1 MIGSSILSIIPDKTA
16 CRCRPASIPTAR
28 AKITDLT
35 DLEIM
40 WHLVSTCFSSLST
53 NAALVKCW
61 PKCSQWIVIMV
72 RSYERSLL
80 WWNISVYWQKNIYQ
94 QAFIKH
100 SNSFD
105 VDSNVK
111 RNTSAG
117 TGSGHLKSSDG
128 YERIIIKQISQKLLS
143 KERVS
148 KTWDW
153 CKFLSKFLILSRK
166 IVPRRLEDTKIH
178 PGIIQLS
185 LTWVQIKRRSV
196 GRGRWPWRKPKKDK
210 TY

>member
-16 CRCRPASIPTAR
+16 CRCRPGSIPTAR
-28 AKITDLT
+28 AEITDLA

-53 NAALVKCW
+53 TAALVKCW

-111 RNTSAG
+111 RKTSTTWWWWCEMFWCSEMG
-117 TGSGHLKSSDG
+117 RNDKIDQ
-128 YERIIIKQISQKLLS
+128 IILEITLQ
-143 KERVS
+143 
-148 KTWDW
+148 
-153 CKFLSKFLILSRK
+153 RK
-166 IVPRRLEDTKIH
+166 C
-178 PGIIQLS
+178 
-185 LTWVQIKRRSV
+185 W
-196 GRGRWPWRKPKKDK
+196 
-210 TY
+210 